1 LAKLEA
7 SVVFTDLPEVFYL
20 LRRNIAANLDSRQ
33 QARTMVLEHCW
44 GTEPLPEL
52 QVPWDLIVG
61 ADILYKYESVPPLI
75 ISLARMA
82 SPHTTV
88 YLALEVRCEQT
99 YERFRTLAA
108 QDFDVSQLKTS
119 KLDKDNE
126 AVLVFRLSKK

>member
-1 LAKLEA
+1 LVDIL
-7 SVVFTDLPEVFYL
+7 F
-20 LRRNIAANLDSRQ
+20 LR
-33 QARTMVLEHCW
+33 

-52 QVPWDLIVG
+52 QANWDLIVG
-61 ADILYKYESVPPLI
+61 ADILYKYESVPPLMA
-75 ISLARMA
+75 SLARLA
-82 SPHTTV
+82 TPHTVGLAVAPFSIRCLKPFKTV

-108 QDFDVSQLKTS
+108 QDFDVSQLKAS